1 MKIQFL
7 AILTLFG
14 LSACAMPSLDALTG
28 PDKSTTMASAT
39 ASGVKGDPM
48 RMDAIA
54 YADAYCRK
62 DGIAAV
68 AASQKL
74 VVANTNHP
82 RALLNYGLALD
93 LAGRGIAA
101 YRILSP
107 LARAGHP
114 MPTVLQCGDDFIYS
128 GTVAEV
134 AQRRLFDIKTSLASL
149 GMTMP
154 LPSSAE
160 MKAGSNTI
168 YRLAALAPAAIEM
181 AAKPAMPAPKMA
193 TRAPKKHKMT
203 HKSGKK
209 VKSGHF
215 VHLGSYKSTRN
226 LDRGW
231 KNLRKRFAKV
241 LGKQPKSVSEINLGK
256 KKGRY
261 LGLGISV
268 ASAKTARAICKRLK
282 QGGQYC
288 VIRRSRSS

>member
-1 MKIQFL
+1 MKLQSL

-14 LSACAMPSLDALTG
+14 LSACAMPKLDALTG
-28 PDKSTTMASAT
+28 SGEPSAMNS
-39 ASGVKGDPM
+39 AAGSGVRDDPM
-48 RMDAIA
+48 RMEAIA

-74 VVANTNHP
+74 VVANPNHP

-101 YRILSP
+101 YRVLDP
-107 LARAGHP
+107 LGKAGHS
-114 MPTVLQCGDDFIYS
+114 MPTVLQCGQDFIYS

-134 AQRRLFDIKTSLASL
+134 AQRRIFDIKTSLAAL

-154 LPSSAE
+154 LPSPAE

-168 YRLAALAPAAIEM
+168 YRLAAVAPAALQM
-181 AAKPAMPAPKMA
+181 DA
-193 TRAPKKHKMT
+193 RDDDQT
-203 HKSGKK
+203 HKTEIHVPKPREMPRNSKKSSGF
-209 VKSGHF
+209 SHF

-231 KNLRKRFAKV
+231 VSLRKRFSRA
-241 LGKQPKSVSEINLGK
+241 LGNQSKAVSEVNLGK

-261 LGLGISV
+261 LRLGV
-268 ASAKTARAICKRLK
+268 GVESAKTASDICKQLK
-282 QGGQYC
+282 AGGQYC
-288 VIRRSRSS
+288 VVRRSDSS